1 MREKR
6 DKFAGLERIIESVLI
21 AILIV
26 LCFMMMADANK
37 LQGTSRVINYAGI
50 VRGATQRFV
59 KLEIMG
65 QENNELEKYLDSIIL
80 GLKNGNTELSLVRL
94 EADDYQ
100 EKLTILKDYW

>member
-50 VRGATQRFV
+50 VRGATQRLV